1 MLVGSEVKSPRSGK
15 TTIGEA
21 YAHAKDGELWLVN
34 SYIPEYTQAS
44 RFNHE
49 PKRTRKLL
57 VHKREAAKLAA
68 AIQREGMTLIPLK
81 LYFNAK
87 GRAKIELGVAKGK
100 KLHDKR
106 ETEKQRDW
114 QRDKAR
120 LLRDEGVRRVRQ
132 AERLGERN
140 GPAAISSRMRAALRF
155 KRAAGLLRRYLGLA
169 DARLFGCRRVQ
180 RRLGRVRGFFFQP
193 QGLQTDGFG
202 VRFGPFFLQI
212 REYLPVAA
220 FAGGRL
226 VFGLEHRIQSVSI
239 CLPWAT
245 IAHRTPITTV

>member
-1 MLVGSEVKSPRSGK
+1 MSKKKEDGFKIIADNRKARYAYAIEDTLEAGIMLVGSEVKSLRSGK

-87 GRAKIELGVAKGK
+87 GRAKIELGIAKGK

-106 ETEKQRDW
+106 ETEKTRDW
-114 QRDKAR
+114 ARDKAR
-120 LLRDEGVRRVRQ
+120 LLRAKG
-132 AERLGERN
+132 
-140 GPAAISSRMRAALRF
+140 
-155 KRAAGLLRRYLGLA
+155 
-169 DARLFGCRRVQ
+169 
-180 RRLGRVRGFFFQP
+180 
-193 QGLQTDGFG
+193 
-202 VRFGPFFLQI
+202 
-212 REYLPVAA
+212 
-220 FAGGRL
+220 
-226 VFGLEHRIQSVSI
+226 
-239 CLPWAT
+239 
-245 IAHRTPITTV
+245 

>member
-1 MLVGSEVKSPRSGK
+1 MAKKKEDGFKIIADNRKARYAYAIEETLEAGIMLVGSEVKSLRSGK

-57 VHKREAAKLAA
+57 VHKREAARLAT

-120 LLRDEGVRRVRQ
+120 L
-132 AERLGERN
+132 
-140 GPAAISSRMRAALRF
+140 MRA
-155 KRAAGLLRRYLGLA
+155 KG
-169 DARLFGCRRVQ
+169 
-180 RRLGRVRGFFFQP
+180 
-193 QGLQTDGFG
+193 
-202 VRFGPFFLQI
+202 
-212 REYLPVAA
+212 
-220 FAGGRL
+220 
-226 VFGLEHRIQSVSI
+226 
-239 CLPWAT
+239 
-245 IAHRTPITTV
+245 